1 MGPPRSRKGIHT
13 AKKKFN
19 RKYVLA
25 TKHRARDIDQ
35 VRDDLVKRQKVAGS
49 EEQPQQLAEEKV
61 FDEDLPGGGLF
72 YCVETARHF
81 MSQDALNKHKKSKQF
96 KQRVKELLNEAVY
109 NQESAESAMGVT
121 KEKLPP
127 VTKNDAMI
135 ISE

>member
-35 VRDDLVKRQKVAGS
+35 VYDDLAKRQKIAG
-49 EEQPQQLAEEKV
+49 EAEAETKAEPKV
-61 FDEDLPGGGLF
+61 FDEDLPGGGLY

-81 MSQDALNKHKKSKQF
+81 MSQDALDKHKKSKQF
-96 KQRVKELLNEAVY
+96 KQRVKELLNEPVY
-109 NQESAESAMGVT
+109 NQDAAEAARGVA
-121 KEKLPP
+121 KEKLPSAR
-127 VTKNDAMI
+127 KSDAAM
-135 ISE
+135 S

>member
-13 AKKKFN
+13 AKKKYN

-35 VRDDLVKRQKVAGS
+35 VRDDLAKRQKIAGS
-49 EEQPQQLAEEKV
+49 EEKLTQEEEPKV
-61 FDEDLPGGGLF
+61 FDEELPGGGLH

-81 MSQDALNKHKKSKQF
+81 MSQDALEKHKKSKQF
-96 KQRVKELLNEAVY
+96 KQRVKELLNQAVY
-109 NQESAESAMGVT
+109 NQEAAESAVGVK

-127 VTKNDAMI
+127 
-135 ISE
+135 ISKVDVEMS